1 MNPTTFP
8 NFLADVIKEIEMLK
22 KPSTSLEMVKVI
34 KAFTLNPLEDTE
46 SSKIISAF
54 KTSYPLQVTLEKD
67 PYTKT
72 SLESLVFTAKD
83 FYTFPR
89 DTAKKSIP
97 KCFKKEDEVFK
108 SVLKGFIE
116 LQHWDVP
123 VVFKVSLR
131 SYIQKAEVHPKQ
143 DKYFSILFNNQGFPY
158 IVVGNSFPKVFGKP
172 IDWEKQK
179 QNAEIAKAR
188 YAIQGDI

>member
-1 MNPTTFP
+1 MNPTTFLNSLNDILEKIETLREP
-8 NFLADVIKEIEMLK
+8 N
-22 KPSTSLEMVKVI
+22 TSLEMAKVI
-34 KAFTLNPLEDTE
+34 KTFTLNPLEDVA

-54 KTSYPLQVTLEKD
+54 RTSYPLQVTLEKD

-72 SLESLVFTAKD
+72 SLESLVYTAKN
-83 FYTFPR
+83 FYTFPI
-89 DTAKKSIP
+89 DTAEKSVP
-97 KCFKKEDEVFK
+97 KCFKKEDKIFK

-116 LQHWDVP
+116 LYHWEVP

-131 SYIQKAEVHPKQ
+131 GYIQKAEVHPKQ

-179 QNAEIAKAR
+179 QNAEIFKAR
-188 YAIQGDI
+188 CAIQGEL